1 MTMDDRGWPFRRLGL
16 WLFEFLLLLYPPRF
30 RREFAPEIRGVLLSR
45 LREAGRRGGWVWLAA
60 ALQEIA
66 ALVMSILRERWHER
80 RAQKEKT
87 MVPENS
93 QQAASGQEGLRLLA
107 PRPAGIHAALWLA
120 GWTLL
125 TTAAIPAALF
135 VAPPVT
141 VGFIWLINLG
151 AKAGFWPAAPDS
163 ILQVLVRLTS
173 FALVLASVQWF
184 LLRKFLPRVGLW
196 FIATGAGVLIGGLIV
211 ALFLSGP
218 SIQSWD
224 PLWLMGAILLPVG
237 LAIGLAQWMY
247 LRRFLPHAFWIIF
260 LDVLAAASILLA
272 GGTFT
277 SVAELMVL
285 GLPGAI
291 TGLGLLLLLGPSGPD
306 MQYRVRTEAPRQNDR
321 HWPPLVR
328 VGLALVAL
336 VPLFFACTWVYTSSQ
351 LALAKNEG
359 LYSSP
364 EQGMLLRT
372 EKAYSPDRSV
382 KILSAGPN
390 TFDGSQPYIWYVI
403 AEVRASSRAD
413 GSALGRS
420 GCDAPG
426 SYFLQTREGWVYLPE
441 GAFPEFIGYWMKVY
455 GWAGEGQLAP
465 STDWAPGQPK
475 RFCQ

>member
-1 MTMDDRGWPFRRLGL
+1 VLG
-16 WLFEFLLLLYPPRF
+16 
-30 RREFAPEIRGVLLSR
+30 
-45 LREAGRRGGWVWLAA
+45 
-60 ALQEIA
+60 
-66 ALVMSILRERWHER
+66 
-80 RAQKEKT
+80 
-87 MVPENS
+87 
-93 QQAASGQEGLRLLA
+93 
-107 PRPAGIHAALWLA
+107 
-120 GWTLL
+120 
-125 TTAAIPAALF
+125 
-135 VAPPVT
+135 
-141 VGFIWLINLG
+141 
-151 AKAGFWPAAPDS
+151 
-163 ILQVLVRLTS
+163 RLTS

-196 FIATGAGVLIGGLIV
+196 FLATGAGVLLGGLIV
-211 ALFLSGP
+211 AFFLSGS

-224 PLWLMGAILLPVG
+224 PLWLMVAILLPVG

-272 GGTFT
+272 GSTFT

-285 GLPGAI
+285 VLPGAI

-306 MQYRVRTEAPRQNDR
+306 MQYPVRTEAPRQNDQ
-321 HWPPLVR
+321 HWPPHVR

-336 VPLFFACTWVYTSSQ
+336 IPLFFACTWVYTSSQ

-413 GSALGRS
+413 GSQLGRN

-465 STDWAPGQPK
+465 STDWAPSQPK